1 MPPIDNDL
9 YKKKTKSMT
18 KFRLPSKCSNY
29 RVKWAEQR
37 GFLRIV
43 SIVVFIVH
51 CLDVSFL
58 LLRADNCREVRA
70 TTPNFMLNL
79 VKKWCNSQRAGLFW
93 ELCVLVKASTTKKPC
108 SLKSC
113 WRCTRRVYLLTV
125 VGTEPYGGGGSHP
138 LISHHK
144 NGNSVECRRE
154 TE

>member
-1 MPPIDNDL
+1 MR
-9 YKKKTKSMT
+9 KSL
-18 KFRLPSKCSNY
+18 KSASNY

-79 VKKWCNSQRAGLFW
+79 VKND
-93 ELCVLVKASTTKKPC
+93 VIAS
-108 SLKSC
+108 
-113 WRCTRRVYLLTV
+113 
-125 VGTEPYGGGGSHP
+125 EPGCFE
-138 LISHHK
+138 
-144 NGNSVECRRE
+144 NSVC
-154 TE
+154 

>member
-1 MPPIDNDL
+1 MVGPPFCDSWVVSHFRESATTPLMLSPSFWNFATDRLFPHSFTRNQYGIITPKNRGGVMR
-9 YKKKTKSMT
+9 KSL
-18 KFRLPSKCSNY
+18 KSASNY

-79 VKKWCNSQRAGLFW
+79 VKND
-93 ELCVLVKASTTKKPC
+93 VIAS
-108 SLKSC
+108 
-113 WRCTRRVYLLTV
+113 
-125 VGTEPYGGGGSHP
+125 EPGCFE
-138 LISHHK
+138 
-144 NGNSVECRRE
+144 NSVC
-154 TE
+154 